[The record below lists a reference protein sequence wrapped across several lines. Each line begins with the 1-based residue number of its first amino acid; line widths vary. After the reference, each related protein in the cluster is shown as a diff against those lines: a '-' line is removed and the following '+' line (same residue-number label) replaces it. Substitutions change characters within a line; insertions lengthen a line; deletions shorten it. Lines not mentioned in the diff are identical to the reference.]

1 MVETAR
7 DNASWIAHLK
17 SGGQEQQTAL
27 SELRQ
32 ILLNGLHRAV
42 STRNRVDESF
52 LEDAVQDALLVIL
65 EKLDTFQG
73 RSRFTTWATSIAIR
87 VAMSRLR
94 RKQWQDVSLDQLLA
108 NNQVNMDDNDNGN
121 PEPGLD
127 SDRSAIVNKMYSII
141 QNDLTS
147 KQRTALLSELKEVPQ
162 EEIARHLGTNRNAIY
177 KLTHDA
183 RKHLKRCLESAGYHA
198 DDIRT
203 MFTT

>member
-7 DNASWIAHLK
+7 DNSSWIAHLK
-17 SGGQEQQTAL
+17 NGGHEQQAAL
-27 SELRQ
+27 SDLRL
-32 ILLNGLHRAV
+32 ILLKGLDRAV

-87 VAMSRLR
+87 VAMSKLR
-94 RKQWQDVSLDQLLA
+94 RKQWHDVSLDQLLA
-108 NNQVNMDDNDNGN
+108 NNKLNMDNNDSRSH
-121 PEPGLD
+121 EIEHE
-127 SDRSAIVNKMYSII
+127 SDRSAIVSKMYSII

-147 KQRTALLSELKEVPQ
+147 NQRTALLSELKEVPQ
-162 EEIARHLGTNRNAIY
+162 EEIARHLGTNRNAVY

-183 RKHLKRCLESAGYHA
+183 RKHLKRCLESAGYEA

-203 MFTT
+203 MFST